1 MPIKMQMIHT
11 HHIPAHYI
19 YNVSRLAYIHIHTYI
34 HTKLYLNHASL
45 NSRWKAACFHE
56 WHEITYLQEINYLQE
71 IQKYNKKN
79 TSDFSCTIT
88 HMKQISTHSLFQYR
102 FERA

>member
-1 MPIKMQMIHT
+1 MMSV
-11 HHIPAHYI
+11 I
-19 YNVSRLAYIHIHTYI
+19 YTYTYI

-45 NSRWKAACFHE
+45 NNRWKAGFHE
-56 WHEITYLQEINYLQE
+56 GREITYLQEIDYLQE
-71 IQKYNKKN
+71 MQKLTKKN

-88 HMKQISTHSLFQYR
+88 HKQISTHSLFQYR